1 METNNLNQSTGGE
14 MGSTPEANKI
24 LKTDFL
30 DLLFADRNKAYGA
43 YELRR
48 SYAKRMTTA
57 LLVTAGVILLIF
69 LSSFLS
75 DQLAGEEAALEV
87 KDVELTKIPDEPPP
101 VEPPPPP
108 PPEEL
113 PPPPKVEMTKFTPP
127 VIVKDE
133 EVKKEDIPPDVEKLE
148 DTKIAVISQE
158 GIKDEGLAAPV
169 VDEGKAVVEAPK
181 DETNYDQ
188 TFTKVEV
195 EAAFPGGLGAWR
207 KFLERNLS
215 GDVASS
221 GGAPTGSYT
230 VVVQFIVDKDGNV
243 SDVKAQTN
251 HGYGMEEEA
260 VRVIKRGPKWT
271 PAIQN
276 GRQVKAY
283 RKQPVTFMVTEG
295 E

>member
-1 METNNLNQSTGGE
+1 METNNLNTNAGSP
-14 MGSTPEANKI
+14 MGNSPEANRI

-57 LLVTAGVILLIF
+57 LIVTAGVILLIF

-75 DQLAGEEAALEV
+75 KQFAPDEVALDI
-87 KDVELTKIPDEPPP
+87 KDVELTKLPDEPPP

-108 PPEEL
+108 PPKEL

-158 GIKDEGLAAPV
+158 GVKDEGVAVPV

-195 EAAFPGGLGAWR
+195 EAEFPGGLGAWR

-221 GGAPTGSYT
+221 AGAPAGSYT

-243 SDVKAQTN
+243 SDVKSLTS

-283 RKQPVTFMVTEG
+283 RKQPVTFVVTEG

>member
-1 METNNLNQSTGGE
+1 M
-14 MGSTPEANKI
+14 EANKI

-30 DLLFADRNKAYGA
+30 DLLFEDRNKAYGA

-48 SYAKRMTTA
+48 SYNKRITMA
-57 LLVTAGVILLIF
+57 LLITAGLLLMIFLASF
-69 LSSFLS
+69 LSS
-75 DQLAGEEAALEV
+75 QLKAEGPKTLEV
-87 KDVELTKIPDEPPP
+87 KDVVLENIKQEEEPKP
-101 VEPPPPP
+101 EPPPPP
-108 PPEEL
+108 PPKTE
-113 PPPPKVEMTKFTPP
+113 PPPKVEMTKFTPP

-133 EVKKEDIPPDVEKLE
+133 EVKKEDIPPEVEKLE
-148 DTKIAVISQE
+148 DTKIDVINQE
-158 GIKDEGLAAPV
+158 GIKDEGIAAPV
-169 VDEGKAVVEAPK
+169 VDEGKAVVQAPV

-195 EAAFPGGLGAWR
+195 EASFPGGEGQWR
-207 KFLERNLS
+207 RFLERNLN
-215 GDVASS
+215 ASTPVDN
-221 GGAPTGSYT
+221 GAPPGSYT
-230 VVVQFIVDKDGNV
+230 VQVQFIVDKEGNV
-243 SDVKAQTN
+243 SDVKALTN

-283 RKQPVTFMVTEG
+283 RKQPITFVVSE